1 MDKKKGMTQALAEF
15 VVNTGPRKIPE
26 ESLHAAKRC
35 LLDWLGLAL
44 VGSGHRAVPMLL
56 DVLGAGASGEAKV
69 IGRPER
75 LDLLNAAMI
84 HAYMAH
90 VYDYDDT
97 HIPGMVHPSAPV
109 WAPVITLSTRVKV
122 SGLDA
127 LLAFI
132 LGYEVET
139 RLGMA
144 LEPLQLERQWHVTGL
159 VGGPG
164 ASAAA
169 GKLLNLT
176 VEQQKS
182 AFGIAGTYASGLL
195 AVSGSMSKALNPGKA
210 AHSGLFAAL
219 AAKKGL
225 TSAHDVF
232 DSRRG
237 FFRVHAGRTDVA
249 DIVLSG
255 LGKGF
260 QVVRNSFKP
269 YPCGFLGHASID
281 SMLGVR
287 KEHSFQASDVSRIRL
302 QVNPHVL
309 DAMGERS
316 PRTGLEGKFSVYH
329 CVASALVDGACGL
342 QHFTDEKV
350 KDEEIA
356 AARDKITSETVPSF
370 RITEAHIAVVLNN
383 GQIFEKRVTRASGME
398 GNPLSDEQL
407 QAKFEENA
415 KTVLNAEVTAEVARR
430 VWKIEACTDIRDLLA
445 LM

>member
-1 MDKKKGMTQALAEF
+1 MEKQGITQALAEF
-15 VVNTGPRKIPE
+15 VVNTGSRSIPGE
-26 ESLHAAKRC
+26 CLHAAKRC

-44 VGSGHRAVPMLL
+44 VGSGHPAVHMLL
-56 DVLGAGASGEAKV
+56 DVLGAGAAGEAKV

-75 LDLLNAAMI
+75 LDLLNTAMI

-97 HIPGMVHPSAPV
+97 YIPGFVHPSAPV
-109 WAPVITLSTRVKV
+109 WAPVITLSDRVKV

-132 LGYEVET
+132 IGYEVET
-139 RLGMA
+139 RLSLA
-144 LEPLQLERQWHVTGL
+144 LAPLQRERQWHMTGL

-169 GKLLNLT
+169 GKLLNLN
-176 VEQQKS
+176 VEQQKA
-182 AFGIAGTYASGLL
+182 AFGIAGTYSGGLL
-195 AVSGSMSKALNPGKA
+195 AVSGTMSKGLNPGKA

-219 AAKKGL
+219 AARRGVM
-225 TSAHDVF
+225 SAHDVF

-249 DIVLSG
+249 EIVLADF
-255 LGKGF
+255 GKDF

-269 YPCGFLGHASID
+269 YPCGFLGHAAID
-281 SMLGVR
+281 SALGVR
-287 KEHSFQASDVSRIRL
+287 KTHSFQTGEIKHVRFR
-302 QVNPHVL
+302 VNPHVL
-309 DAMGERS
+309 DAMGEPS
-316 PRTGLEGKFSVYH
+316 PRSELESKFSVYH

-342 QHFTDEKV
+342 QHFTDEKI
-350 KDEEIA
+350 KDEKIA
-356 AARDKITSETVPSF
+356 AARGKITAETVPSF
-370 RITEAHIAVVLNN
+370 GTTEAHIAVTLND
-383 GQIFEKRVTRASGME
+383 GRVFENHVTRASGME

-407 QAKFEENA
+407 QAKFAENA
-415 KTVLNAEVTAEVARR
+415 KTVLNAEATAEVARR
-430 VWKIEACTDIRDLLA
+430 VWKIEACNDIRDLLA

>member
-1 MDKKKGMTQALAEF
+1 MDEKKGITQALAEF
-15 VVNTGPRKIPE
+15 VVNTGLQSIPE

-44 VGSGHRAVPMLL
+44 VGSGHRVVPILL
-56 DVLGAGASGEAKV
+56 DVLGTGTSGEVKV

-84 HAYMAH
+84 HAYLAH

-97 HIPGMVHPSAPV
+97 YIPGFVHPSAPV
-109 WAPVITLSTRVKV
+109 WAPVITLSHRVKV
-122 SGLDA
+122 SGLEA

-139 RLGMA
+139 RLSLPLA
-144 LEPLQLERQWHVTGL
+144 PLQRERQWHMTGL

-169 GKLLNLT
+169 GKLLNLNI
-176 VEQQKS
+176 EQQKA
-182 AFGIAGTYASGLL
+182 AFGIAGTYSGGLL
-195 AVSGSMSKALNPGKA
+195 AVSGTMSKGLNPGKA

-219 AAKKGL
+219 AAKRGIM
-225 TSAHDVF
+225 SAHDVF

-255 LGKGF
+255 FGKDF
-260 QVVRNSFKP
+260 QVLRNSFKP
-269 YPCGFLGHASID
+269 YPCGFLGHAAID

-287 KEHSFQASDVSRIRL
+287 KEHSFQASEVNRVRL

-309 DAMGERS
+309 DAMGEPS
-316 PRTGLEGKFSVYH
+316 PRSELESKFSVYH

-342 QHFTDEKV
+342 QHFTDEKI
-350 KDEEIA
+350 KDEKIA
-356 AARDKITSETVPSF
+356 AVRGKITAETVPSF
-370 RITEAHIAVVLNN
+370 GTTEAHIAVTLND
-383 GQIFEKRVTRASGME
+383 GQVFENHVTRASGME

-407 QAKFEENA
+407 QAKFEENT
-415 KTVLNAEVTAEVARR
+415 KKVLKEEVAAEVARR